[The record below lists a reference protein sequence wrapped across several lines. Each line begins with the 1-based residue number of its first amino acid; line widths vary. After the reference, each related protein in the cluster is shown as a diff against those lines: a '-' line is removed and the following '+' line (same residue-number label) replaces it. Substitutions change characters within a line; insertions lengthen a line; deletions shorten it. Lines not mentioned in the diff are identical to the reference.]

1 MKQAYGSVY
10 LFFFLLKNQNI
21 NIMTSAFLFS
31 YYFYIN
37 EYLYINFLFDY
48 IRFAEFSKLIY
59 LFFYYLI

>member
-48 IRFAEFSKLIY
+48 IRFAEFSINLYI
-59 LFFYYLI
+59 FFFII

>member
-48 IRFAEFSKLIY
+48 IRFAEFSKLIN